1 MSEPT
6 TASVVVAAVSVG
18 GFAGYFA
25 GLNPEL
31 ATASIFGAFAF
42 LALSVRMKI
51 SQRLLLVGFN
61 VGAGYYFGSWAQD
74 SYPDS
79 RWPMIVS
86 LSVGALGAILYASV
100 YQYADGGERPAWLD
114 WVLDKLPFLKGRDQ

>member
-42 LALSVRMKI
+42 LALSVRMEWA
-51 SQRLLLVGFN
+51 QRLLLVVFSI
-61 VGAGYYFGSWAQD
+61 GAGYFVGSWAQD

-79 RWPMIVS
+79 RWPMLVS
-86 LSVGALGAILYASV
+86 LIVGAMGATVYASV
-100 YQYADGGERPAWLD
+100 HAYVDGGPRPEWLD
-114 WVLDKLPFLKGRDQ
+114 WVAERVPFLKGKDQ